1 MLWDSESLTQ
11 WVGRHRSQVGK
22 ASAAGGWQVQFI
34 DFFVCLV
41 VSQLL
46 QSVHKL
52 APVINTWLGQLLQH
66 HTTIFRQYWCT
77 VWLTLVALQCISSR
91 LPKNGICSWQY
102 IQGTVECY
110 DTNSS
115 SQGLH
120 DNIRKIKIGLKST
133 LHNSNKPPTRCNNFS
148 SLLSWRLFTAQHV
161 SGVLTPIIRS
171 STTAVAASG
180 FTLGAWW

>member
-11 WVGRHRSQVGK
+11 WVGRQRSQVGK

-41 VSQLL
+41 VPQLL

-66 HTTIFRQYWCT
+66 HITMLRQYWHT
-77 VWLTLVALQCISSR
+77 GLLMSLALQCISSQ

-102 IQGTVECY
+102 IQITVECY

-120 DNIRKIKIGLKST
+120 DNMRKIKICLKST
-133 LHNSNKPPTRCNNFS
+133 LDS
-148 SLLSWRLFTAQHV
+148 SSK
-161 SGVLTPIIRS
+161 
-171 STTAVAASG
+171 
-180 FTLGAWW
+180 TLCEAEQFQ